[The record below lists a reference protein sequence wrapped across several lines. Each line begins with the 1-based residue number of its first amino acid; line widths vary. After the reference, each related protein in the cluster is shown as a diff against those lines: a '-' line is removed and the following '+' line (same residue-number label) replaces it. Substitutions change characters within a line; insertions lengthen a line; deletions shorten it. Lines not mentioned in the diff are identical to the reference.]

1 MVCIFYY
8 FYAKTFL
15 FQLQAKIK
23 KLFQAEIESNITPC
37 ADAWIKKKIKSLL
50 LATYLYWW
58 TVNKTKVLI
67 SKYSLFK
74 RYSIVLKYFD
84 SKVQS

>member
-23 KLFQAEIESNITPC
+23 KLFEAEIESNIIQC
-37 ADAWIKKKIKSLL
+37 AAAWNKKKDKISAFSHLPLL
-50 LATYLYWW
+50 MNYKQ
-58 TVNKTKVLI
+58 N
-67 SKYSLFK
+67 
-74 RYSIVLKYFD
+74 
-84 SKVQS
+84 

>member
-23 KLFQAEIESNITPC
+23 KLFEAEIESNIIQC
-37 ADAWIKKKIKSLL
+37 AAVWIKK
-50 LATYLYWW
+50 
-58 TVNKTKVLI
+58 
-67 SKYSLFK
+67 
-74 RYSIVLKYFD
+74 R
-84 SKVQS
+84 